1 MKENYNQY
9 AVAGKVLHYN
19 QENLIKVARIIKPE
33 GELTEED
40 LNEARQNFLDYK
52 KETAEER

>member
-1 MKENYNQY
+1 MDIEKIPMTLYYPVYN
-9 AVAGKVLHYN
+9 N
-19 QENLIKVARIIKPE
+19 ETLIKVARIIKPE

-40 LNEARQNFLDYK
+40 LNNARQHFLDYK